1 MLPNNQTRIRGY
13 VPHKIK
19 PIEPNGA
26 DLVQNVLNINSLL
39 RDLEDFK
46 GRMTQSINDKVL
58 EINDAILELGKEID
72 RLKKQPAIKGEDGK
86 SVDENKII
94 GAISDKIPNNL
105 IQKIDKVLMEFR
117 NLPNLENRITDR
129 VLNNIPRPERL
140 DKEGLIK
147 DIVSRIPRSK
157 SDLKVVQER
166 FEVDPMSVIDKILKL
181 ADEGKLKL
189 KTSHIDGLE
198 QTIRA
203 FQSQI
208 GARGYLHGGGDTVS
222 AGSNIVITTNP
233 NGTKVIS
240 TTGALSSLIA
250 TGPVD
255 GSNIN
260 FSFVSKP
267 TYIISDGAWYTE
279 NKGWSWNA
287 GTLTATMIIPPNDN
301 IFGFS

>member
-1 MLPNNQTRIRGY
+1 MLNNQTRIRGY
-13 VPHKIK
+13 VPKKIK
-19 PIEPNGA
+19 PIEPTGR
-26 DLVQNVLNINSLL
+26 DLVENVLNINSLL
-39 RDLEDFK
+39 RDLESFK
-46 GRMTQSINDKVL
+46 RETSSLINDKIS
-58 EINDAILELGKEID
+58 EINKAITELGGEID
-72 RLKKQPAIKGEDGK
+72 RLKKQPAIKGDNGK
-86 SVDENKII
+86 SVDENKVID
-94 GAISDKIPNNL
+94 AISAKIPSGL
-105 IQKIDKVLMEFR
+105 ISKLDEALIKLRDLT
-117 NLPNLENRITDR
+117 NLENRITDR
-129 VLNNIPRPERL
+129 VMTNIPRPERL
-140 DKEGLIK
+140 DKEDLIK
-147 DIVSRIPRSK
+147 EIVSRIPRSK

-166 FEVDPMSVIDKILKL
+166 FEVDPISVIDKILKL

-189 KTSHIDGLE
+189 KTSHIEGLE

-208 GARGYLHGGGDTVS
+208 GTRGYLHGGGDTVS

-240 TTGALSSLIA
+240 TTGALSPLIA